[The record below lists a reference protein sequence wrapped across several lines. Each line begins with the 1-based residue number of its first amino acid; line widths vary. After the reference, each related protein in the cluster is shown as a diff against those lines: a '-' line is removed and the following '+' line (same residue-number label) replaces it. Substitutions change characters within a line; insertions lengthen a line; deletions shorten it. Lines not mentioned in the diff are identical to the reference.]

1 MDKQRLEV
9 LEKQINDA
17 VDRALAEEV
26 KKRTEADRKFL
37 DAEVLKITRARVEA
51 RKADIVQKVD
61 AWLDKNVEPS
71 IAVAGKAMIDAALAE
86 VRARVLG
93 RR

>member
-9 LEKQINDA
+9 LEQQINDA
-17 VDRALAEEV
+17 VDR
-26 KKRTEADRKFL
+26 
-37 DAEVLKITRARVEA
+37 
-51 RKADIVQKVD
+51 
-61 AWLDKNVEPS
+61 
-71 IAVAGKAMIDAALAE
+71 ALAE